1 MRTYGQVTGC
11 NAASL
16 GSDPVGGAASAANFV
31 VCKKSKKAKDGLGQ
45 PPSLEDHA
53 ELPHHSPARVPRSSD
68 TGGGFGRACEP
79 GKQVNINIYRY
90 NYIYALVKN

>member
-53 ELPHHSPARVPRSSD
+53 ELPHHKGRDQLVPRPG
-68 TGGGFGRACEP
+68 TQIFGRASVSQ
-79 GKQVNINIYRY
+79 GNK
-90 NYIYALVKN
+90 